1 MKLTVDLINQS
12 PQFINAIRERELDL
26 RGHKIPV
33 IENLGATLNQFDTID
48 LSDND
53 IRKLDGF
60 PMLGRLSSLL
70 LNNNRISRIADH
82 LEENLP
88 KLETLI
94 LTNNNIQEICDLET
108 LFSIQTLR
116 YLSLVK
122 NPVVTRK
129 NYREYVVFKMPRLR
143 VLDFRKVSMKDKQNA
158 KKLFKSPVG
167 KELER
172 ELLRRVNATAQDVYE
187 VPTGPSPAEI
197 QAIKNAIAQASS
209 LEEIERLNMM
219 LKAGQIP
226 GIHPPHHNGGYNGS
240 NNVEEMEEDMNG

>member
-60 PMLGRLSSLL
+60 PALGRLSSIL
-70 LNNNRISRIADH
+70 LNNNRISRIAEH

-88 KLETLI
+88 KLETL
-94 LTNNNIQEICDLET
+94 
-108 LFSIQTLR
+108 R
-116 YLSLVK
+116 A
-122 NPVVTRK
+122 
-129 NYREYVVFKMPRLR
+129 
-143 VLDFRKVSMKDKQNA
+143 LDFRKVSMKDKQEA
-158 KKLFKSPVG
+158 KKLFRSPPG

-172 ELLRRVNATAQDVYE
+172 ELLKRSNAAVVEEMFE
-187 VPTGPSPAEI
+187 VPVGPSPAEI

-209 LEEIERLNMM
+209 LEEIERLNQM

-226 GIHPPHHNGGYNGS
+226 GYATSTAESRYNGS
-240 NNVEEMEEDMNG
+240 NNVEEMEEDVNG